1 MSEHPIEGLMGTTMQ
16 KIREMID
23 VNTVIG
29 DPVSTQ
35 SGTTIIPVSKVS
47 LGFGAG
53 GSDFPS
59 KNPVPK
65 DLFGGGGGAGIS
77 IQPIAFLIVS
87 AAGDVKLIQ
96 ISTSSNTA
104 DKVVNLVPD
113 MIDKFGAFFSKE
125 EKKEEQAAEEKQL

>member
-1 MSEHPIEGLMGTTMQ
+1 M
-16 KIREMID
+16 
-23 VNTVIG
+23 
-29 DPVSTQ
+29 
-35 SGTTIIPVSKVS
+35 S

-59 KNPVPK
+59 KNPAPK

-77 IQPIAFLIVS
+77 INPIAFLIVS
-87 AAGDVKLIQ
+87 ASGDVKLMQ

-125 EKKEEQAAEEKQL
+125 EKKEEPAAEEKQL